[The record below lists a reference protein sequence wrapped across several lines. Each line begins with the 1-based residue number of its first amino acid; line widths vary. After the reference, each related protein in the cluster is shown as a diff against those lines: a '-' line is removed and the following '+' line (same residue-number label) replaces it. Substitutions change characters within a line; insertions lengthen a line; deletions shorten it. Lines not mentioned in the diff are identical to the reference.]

1 VTVED
6 LEEILPKNK
15 RLFLIISNIVVAGTI
30 VLDLFF
36 ITNLISPPLP
46 GFTLYNLI
54 ILLVA
59 LYSYRLKKQVNAELA
74 KRRASKKSKYGPYRP
89 M

>member
-74 KRRASKKSKYGPYRP
+74 KRRASKRD
-89 M
+89 